1 MGDWQSSIKNSHKK
15 KFFWR
20 KGCVKNTLYRWI
32 KGKLLGTVPIWTLPL
47 KIFVTSGGVAST
59 T

>member
-1 MGDWQSSIKNSHKK
+1 MGDWQSYIK
-15 KFFWR
+15 KFTQEEIFWR